1 MRRFVQYFPSRF
13 PAPIAPP
20 HLEPSQAETAMNS
33 SQGADAS
40 QSASALVIAKKI
52 TRRTRKKRPNFR
64 DYHAMVTINITHA
77 GQKEPR
83 KFIVHRDFIC
93 HYSPYFDAAFNGD
106 FIEAHTQTLDLDEFW
121 PRVFELFINWIYT
134 QTLCDNRGKTLD
146 ICWMVPFTEECALRH
161 YVIATCGAS
170 LPELEKDTEYPKDF
184 LIDLF
189 NYARTSRSITSSPWV
204 PLEPHIMKGFL
215 VESDPGSASVF
226 RAVGSHGSYELEST
240 GSAAVA

>member
-1 MRRFVQYFPSRF
+1 
-13 PAPIAPP
+13 
-20 HLEPSQAETAMNS
+20 
-33 SQGADAS
+33 
-40 QSASALVIAKKI
+40 
-52 TRRTRKKRPNFR
+52 
-64 DYHAMVTINITHA
+64 MVTINITHA

-146 ICWMVPFTEECALRH
+146 ICWMVPLWLAAENLLVPELQNQTLELMNQERFRLQQNPAPDVIQYLYDNSTEECALRH

-215 VESDPGSASVF
+215 VESDPV
-226 RAVGSHGSYELEST
+226 
-240 GSAAVA
+240 